1 MQFTPQK
8 MVGWYQVR
16 QLMFTGLKALLSY
29 IFGNYSDRREI
40 QAALSGSDRFDFSQA
55 DELWF
60 DYVADVGDGFNSTY
74 SVAKLLAQEQL
85 TIGKYQTQRGDILI
99 MGGDQVYPTPE
110 MQEYE
115 NRLKGPYS
123 AALPRDHSQPSP
135 ALFAIPG
142 NHDWYDGL
150 TNFLKVFCQE
160 RHIGQWQTHQKRS
173 YWAVQLPHRY
183 WIWGIDIQLNSDI
196 DQPQKNY
203 FNDVVD
209 QYMRPGDK
217 VILCTAEPSWVFNDR
232 YREEDSYERLRFFE
246 QRFILDNQF
255 ELVATLSG
263 DLHHYA
269 RYAKIEDDQET
280 LQRITAGGG
289 GAFLHPTHN
298 LREHFRKVEDE
309 ELDLKAVFPNKEKS
323 RQLVFKNLRFPF
335 LNSSFSFFIG
345 VFYLLLTWV
354 LETDASRG
362 AFSLLERLSN
372 TSSLWLAFDAFFHV
386 LIRSPLAFITGL
398 LLVAGFTWFAD
409 ENAGK
414 SKYTWMIGLLHGGS
428 HLLVCSLLIW
438 AFASINLG
446 YLGYEVIS
454 VVQVV
459 LFAAEMLVLGSICGG
474 TLVGLYLLLS
484 NLVLGIHD
492 NEAFSALHEEDY
504 KNFLRFHITPTKLTI
519 YPVGIEHIQKHWKKQ
534 KTKPLTF
541 TGELP
546 KVHLI
551 ESPIRIP
558 LKATIPDAKI
568 SVASS

>member
-8 MVGWYQVR
+8 MVGWYQVK
-16 QLMFTGLKALLSY
+16 QLLFTGLKALLSY

-40 QAALSGSDRFDFSQA
+40 QAALSGSDRFDFSQH

-60 DYVADVGDGFNSTY
+60 DYVADVGDGFNSTF

-85 TIGKYQTQRGDILI
+85 AFENVQTQRGDILI

-110 MQEYE
+110 MHEYE
-115 NRLKGPYS
+115 NRLKGPYQ
-123 AALPRDHSQPSP
+123 AALPRRDDQPSP

-203 FNDVVD
+203 FSDIVD
-209 QYMRPGDK
+209 QYMRPGDR
-217 VILCTAEPSWVFNDR
+217 VILCTAEPSWVFKDR
-232 YREEDSYERLRFFE
+232 YREEESYERLRFFE
-246 QRFILDNQF
+246 QRFILNNQF

-269 RYAKIEDDQET
+269 RYAKMENGQET
-280 LQRITAGGG
+280 MQRITAGGG

-298 LREHFRKVEDE
+298 LSDHLRKVEDE
-309 ELDLKAVFPNKEKS
+309 DLDLKAVFPGKDAS
-323 RQLVFKNLRFPF
+323 RELTSKNILFPF
-335 LNSSFSFFIG
+335 LNSSFSFFLSI
-345 VFYLLLTWV
+345 FFLLLTWV

-362 AFSLLERLSN
+362 AASLLERLSETEN
-372 TSSLWLAFDAFFHV
+372 ILVAFDEIFHV
-386 LIRSPLAFITGL
+386 LIRSPLSFILGL
-398 LLVAGFTWFAD
+398 VLVAGFTWFAD

-414 SKYTWMIGLLHGGS
+414 SRYTWMIGALHGGLQ
-428 HLLVCSLLIW
+428 LLLCNLLIW
-438 AFASINLG
+438 SFAIINLR
-446 YLGYEVIS
+446 YLGLEVIS
-454 VVQVV
+454 VIQVA
-459 LFAAEMLVLGSICGG
+459 LFAVEMILLGSILGG
-474 TLVGLYLLLS
+474 MLFGSYLMLS

-504 KNFLRFHITPTKLTI
+504 KNFLRFHLTPTQLTI
-519 YPVGIEHIQKHWKKQ
+519 YPIGIKQIQKHWQRK
-534 KTKPLTF
+534 KTKPPTF
-541 TGELP
+541 VGTMP
-546 KVHLI
+546 QPHLI
-551 ESPIRIP
+551 EPPIRISF
-558 LKATIPDAKI
+558 KATVLTGET
-568 SVASS
+568 SVAST